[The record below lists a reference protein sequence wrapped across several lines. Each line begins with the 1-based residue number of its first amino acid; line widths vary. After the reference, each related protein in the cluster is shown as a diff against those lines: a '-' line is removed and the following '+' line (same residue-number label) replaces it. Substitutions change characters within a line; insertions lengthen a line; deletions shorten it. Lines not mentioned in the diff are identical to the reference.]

1 MSTTRGAERAA
12 WIVVALLWFVAMLN
26 YLDRQLIVTMGQPIK
41 ADLDIGD
48 AYFGLFSSVF
58 LWVYAFCSLFA
69 GFVADR
75 FGRRRAILL
84 SLTVWSMATFCTG
97 FAQEFGTMLLARAVM
112 GISEAFYVPAAV
124 AMIVEYHRGRTR
136 SLATGLHISGMY
148 FGSILG
154 GLGGWMADSFG
165 WRLGF
170 QLFGAVGVGYALFLT
185 AMLKNPPPAGDDEA
199 PSKISDKPEFVK
211 TLRTLL
217 GSRGF
222 RRLLGVSACVGA
234 GFWTVKNW
242 MPTFFNMELGVDLTR
257 AGLYGAAVFNA
268 AAFVGMLIAGI
279 LSDRWAA
286 QNLRARTLI
295 PAVGFCIAAPCL
307 FGVGIM
313 PTVPVVFA
321 SIVILGMAQGSL
333 DTNLMPAVCTVAEP
347 QYRATGYGL
356 LNCVG
361 TLAGGVMTFVGGWLK
376 DAEISFA
383 ITFQFTAGFI
393 LLAGLLLFAV
403 KPRFGNILRPTE
415 S

>member
-84 SLTVWSMATFCTG
+84 SLAVWSMATFCTG
-97 FAQEFGTMLLARAVM
+97 FAQDFATMLLARAVM

-199 PSKISDKPEFVK
+199 PSKISAKPEFVK

-268 AAFVGMLIAGI
+268 AAFVGIV
-279 LSDRWAA
+279 DRG
-286 QNLRARTLI
+286 N
-295 PAVGFCIAAPCL
+295 
-307 FGVGIM
+307 
-313 PTVPVVFA
+313 TV
-321 SIVILGMAQGSL
+321 GSL
-333 DTNLMPAVCTVAEP
+333 GSAKPSRSHTHSRSRILHCRSVSVRSRHYADGSGRLCVDRHPWNGTGLARHESDACRLHRGRISISRHWLWVAELC
-347 QYRATGYGL
+347 RHLGRRSDDVCRRLVEG
-356 LNCVG
+356 CRD
-361 TLAGGVMTFVGGWLK
+361 FFR
-376 DAEISFA
+376 DDISVHRR
-383 ITFQFTAGFI
+383 IHFI
-393 LLAGLLLFAV
+393 GRPIAV
-403 KPRFGNILRPTE
+403 RCKTKIW
-415 S
+415 